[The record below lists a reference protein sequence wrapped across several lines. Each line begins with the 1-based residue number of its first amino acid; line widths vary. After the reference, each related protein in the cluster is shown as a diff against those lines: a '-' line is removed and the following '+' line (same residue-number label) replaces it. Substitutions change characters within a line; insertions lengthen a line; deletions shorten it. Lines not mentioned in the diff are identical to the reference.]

1 MHNMLVVAAAIVLVG
16 PFGMAFAADYPS
28 AEITNNLIRAKIY
41 LPHMQSGFY
50 QGTRFDW
57 SGVIYSL
64 QANGH
69 DYYGPWFTKT
79 DPSVHDFVY
88 RDADIVAGPCSA
100 ITGPVDEFGPL
111 GYDEA
116 KPGGTFVK
124 IGIGALRKAS
134 DEKYNNYHLYE
145 IADGGQWTFGKHS
158 DALELSQQLNDPGSG
173 YGYVYQKSIQLT
185 KGKTEMV
192 LTHSLKNTGKRAIQT
207 TVYNHNFLVL
217 DHQAPGPG
225 VTISV
230 PFDISTSRPPKSE
243 LAEIR
248 GRQIVYLKTLEDRDT
263 VATPV
268 EGFNNTPEDNQ
279 VRIENSRLGAGISF
293 RTNRPLLREALWS
306 IRSVLAMEP
315 FLSISI
321 EPGAEFTWQT
331 VYEYYTV
338 PKTGK

>member
-1 MHNMLVVAAAIVLVG
+1 MNRMLIIAAAMVWAVPIGVAG
-16 PFGMAFAADYPS
+16 AAEYPS
-28 AEITNNLIRAKIY
+28 AEITNGSVRAKIY
-41 LPHMQSGFY
+41 LPDPQRGFY
-50 QGTRFDW
+50 RGTRFDW

-69 DYYGPWFTKT
+69 DYYGPWFNKT

-134 DEKYNNYHLYE
+134 DSKYDNYRLYE
-145 IADGGQWTFGKHS
+145 LADGGKWTVRKHR
-158 DALELSQQLNDPGSG
+158 DELDLTQDLRDTWSG
-173 YGYVYQKSIQLT
+173 YAYIYRKTVRLT
-185 KGKTEMV
+185 KDKSEMV
-192 LTHSLKNTGKRAIQT
+192 LAHSLKNVGKRAIQT

-217 DHQAPGPG
+217 DQQPPGPG

-230 PFDISTSRPPKSE
+230 PFAIRMPRPLKNE

-248 GRQIVYLKTLEDRDT
+248 GRQIVYTKNLIDADT
-263 VATPV
+263 VATAL
-268 EGFNNTPEDNQ
+268 EGFSDSPNDNQ
-279 VRIENSRLGAGISF
+279 VRIENSRMGAGLSW
-293 RTNRPLLREALWS
+293 RTDRPLLRESLWS
-306 IRSVLAMEP
+306 IRTVVAMEP
-315 FLSISI
+315 FVSISI
-321 EPGAEFTWQT
+321 EPGAEFTWT
-331 VYEYYTV
+331 TAYEYYTI
-338 PKTGK
+338 PTTTK